1 MLKFCIFL
9 ISTILKGVGF
19 ILTEIARR
27 ITDIIIPPA
36 PYIQGLGG
44 ADYSARKAYA
54 KKGVNQLMAKVTVGS
69 YSKVVTSAKTPKVDE
84 RDPLVLRTPQE
95 LMPDQGQLEGRG
107 TPQVSSRVLTIPL
120 EADGGLPIGTAWVYL
135 FERDASGKALNKARR
150 VLKFNN
156 RALARII
163 CGPDEM
169 RYFFKDVDYIPEN
182 GTREICESFVGEI
195 RKLLDRKQALP
206 RSEKLNDAARKSKSL
221 EAAAMPKPAPVVVQ
235 APAPAPTPA
244 PTPAP
249 VVQKALE
256 PLRPVNR
263 TVKGQVYEGMVVSA
277 GMSTKN
283 GQNGSYSTFCLTLN
297 DGEKEVPLNG
307 TEIHRQVKDMGIQIG
322 ERVKV
327 VSMGRSPIDV
337 PGQEKQGWKNLYQIT
352 RLGGH

>member
-9 ISTILKGVGF
+9 ITTILKGVGF

-27 ITDIIIPPA
+27 IADIAIPPA

-44 ADYSARKAYA
+44 ADYSARKAYTEKA
-54 KKGVNQLMAKVTVGS
+54 INQLMAKATVGS
-69 YSKVVTSAKTPKVDE
+69 YAKVVTPAEMPKVDE

-95 LMPDQGQLEGRG
+95 LMPDQGQLEGRCS
-107 TPQVSSRVLTIPL
+107 PQVSSRVLTIPL
-120 EADGGLPIGTAWVYL
+120 EADGGLPIGTAWIYL
-135 FERDASGKALNKARR
+135 FERDASGKALHKARR

-156 RALARII
+156 RALARVI

-182 GTREICESFVGEI
+182 GTREICDAFVGEI
-195 RKLLDRKQALP
+195 RKLLDRKQAF
-206 RSEKLNDAARKSKSL
+206 SKAAKMNVAAEKPKPI
-221 EAAAMPKPAPVVVQ
+221 EAAAMPKPDPVVVQ
-235 APAPAPTPA
+235 APALSPTS
-244 PTPAP
+244 AP
-249 VVQKALE
+249 VLQKAME
-256 PLRPVNR
+256 PMRPVNR

-352 RLGGH
+352 RLGAH

>member
-1 MLKFCIFL
+1 ML
-9 ISTILKGVGF
+9 V
-19 ILTEIARR
+19 EIVRR
-27 ITDIIIPPA
+27 IADILIPPA

-44 ADYSARKAYA
+44 AEYSPRKAYGQKA
-54 KKGVNQLMAKVTVGS
+54 INQLMAKATVGS
-69 YSKVVTSAKTPKVDE
+69 YSKVVTPAETPKVDE

-95 LMPDQGQLEGRG
+95 LMPDQGQLEGRES
-107 TPQVSSRVLTIPL
+107 PHVSSRVLTIPL

-135 FERDASGKALNKARR
+135 FDRDASGKVLHKARR

-182 GTREICESFVGEI
+182 GTREICDAFVAEI
-195 RKLLDRKQALP
+195 RKLLDKKQAL
-206 RSEKLNDAARKSKSL
+206 SKAEKLNVAAQKPKPL
-221 EAAAMPKPAPVVVQ
+221 EAAAMPKPAPVVVP

-244 PTPAP
+244 
-249 VVQKALE
+249 VVQKAVE
-256 PLRPVNR
+256 PPRHVSR
-263 TVKGQVYEGMVVSA
+263 TVKGQVHEGMVVSA
-277 GMSTKN
+277 QMSTKN

-352 RLGGH
+352 RLGAH